1 MLDGEALSS
10 YSPCNFLIKKEKN
23 KSVNSNN
30 KNQQFT
36 CESASTGLN

>member
-30 KNQQFT
+30 ENQQFT